1 MQEKKNIIQAKGLW
15 KSLINS
21 AIYCLLHMLMCSP
34 PPMKLLW
41 QKDSEMERKQ
51 KINTHHFKEGQ
62 THKKR
67 TKDFWPWIK
76 NYLAKQPLEI
86 LFWFFPLF
94 PFQKYSEIS
103 AQPAAVPW
111 TRLSLKSGN
120 RPQTTVTGLCI
131 QKAAGQTAKTVRH
144 SSGWLLTF
152 VYKEGKRDCTNKTKL
167 GATKVKAGTCLGF
180 AKCSILVPTP
190 EVFKIVNFYSF

>member
-21 AIYCLLHMLMCSP
+21 AIYCLLHMLMCPVPSLP
-34 PPMKLLW
+34 PPPVKLLW
-41 QKDSEMERKQ
+41 QKDREMERKQ

-76 NYLAKQPLEI
+76 NYLTQQPLEI

-94 PFQKYSEIS
+94 PLQKYSEIS
-103 AQPAAVPW
+103 AQPEAW
-111 TRLSLKSGN
+111 TEKWQPTSNHCNRFVHTGSSRTGCKDSEALQWVTTDIRVQRGEKRL
-120 RPQTTVTGLCI
+120 
-131 QKAAGQTAKTVRH
+131 
-144 SSGWLLTF
+144 
-152 VYKEGKRDCTNKTKL
+152 Y
-167 GATKVKAGTCLGF
+167 
-180 AKCSILVPTP
+180 
-190 EVFKIVNFYSF
+190 